1 MTPWLWLGG
10 KASESESWCGLH
22 TGSDFESWHPE
33 PGKTSFEIHPWWR
46 LASCLS
52 IYHIQGSIPDA
63 VTEGSV
69 SLRSPIPSQHS
80 SPTHPPSGFRRRAQ
94 NCDSVR
100 TKAGLLTFPI
110 DPLHP
115 LPSFFPPT
123 ITCECR
129 ACSYTTDIATTTQFT
144 HELMTVLASFSQGA
158 PPAGLLGG
166 LLIGVC
172 FALM

>member
-1 MTPWLWLGG
+1 MTPWLWLCG

-80 SPTHPPSGFRRRAQ
+80 SPTPTFRLSTPCPELRQCSDQSRTFNLSDRPTSSPSVLLSPNHHLQVLGFLLYHRYCHDHP
-94 NCDSVR
+94 
-100 TKAGLLTFPI
+100 I
-110 DPLHP
+110 
-115 LPSFFPPT
+115 
-123 ITCECR
+123 
-129 ACSYTTDIATTTQFT
+129 YT
-144 HELMTVLASFSQGA
+144 
-158 PPAGLLGG
+158 
-166 LLIGVC
+166 
-172 FALM
+172 